1 MFNDVDESLRALL
14 IEDMPIE
21 RNEVDISFDR
31 PTREWSGRLSKPTL
45 NLFLMDMREHPMLRN
60 DIPRVSRQPDG
71 STIKEIP
78 ERRIDLSYVITAWAR
93 EAADEHRILAR
104 VLATM
109 FRRDRIPEEHLV
121 GQLQN
126 ARSNVL
132 ARIMPPDHLTKPA
145 DFWGVMDNELH
156 SNLTWV
162 ITAPLNA
169 FEPIVGPM
177 VRTAEFRFSTPDAAW
192 MENTFHIGG
201 RVHAGDDPEAGISGV
216 VIEVLGTTLRDT
228 TGEDGTFLFQG
239 VPAGERTWRITP
251 PEGQPREQVIQV
263 PSESYDIR
271 V

>member
-21 RNEVDISFDR
+21 RNEIDISFDR

-60 DIPRVSRQPDG
+60 DVPKLVRQADGTGVQHIPA
-71 STIKEIP
+71 
-78 ERRIDLSYVITAWAR
+78 RRIDLTYVVTAWAR
-93 EAADEHRILAR
+93 EASDEHRILSR

-109 FRRDRIPEEHLV
+109 FRRDTIPEEHLA
-121 GQLQN
+121 GQLQH
-126 ARSNVL
+126 ADKNVL

-169 FEPIVGPM
+169 FAPIEGPL
-177 VRTAEFRFSTPDAAW
+177 VRTAEFRFTRPDSDW

-201 RVHAGDDPEAGISGV
+201 RVHVADDPEAGIGGV
-216 VIEVLGTTLRDT
+216 LIEVLGTTLRDT
-228 TGEDGTFLFQG
+228 TGDDGAFLFQG
-239 VPAGERTWRITP
+239 MPAGERTWRITP
-251 PEGQPREQVIQV
+251 PEAEAREQTIQV
-263 PSESYDIR
+263 TSENYDIH